1 MSTMSLKTSTGS
13 NTLALHLVSSSMQL
27 VESQGTIT
35 AFLRYK
41 PGPEDWRERE
51 GEREGE
57 MLGSYLGGVH
67 IPAFLQ
73 NNFPHTNK
81 SCVSASNQQCVPC

>member
-57 MLGSYLGGVH
+57 RERERERERDVRQLSWRC
-67 IPAFLQ
+67 A
-73 NNFPHTNK
+73 HTCLSPEQLSTHK
-81 SCVSASNQQCVPC
+81 QILC